1 MHALIMEAIASPLA
15 LLLAFDPVV
24 IGQVAIF
31 LVILAAL
38 VVFHEFGHFVFA
50 KRFGVTVEEFA
61 VGFGPRL
68 ASVTRGGTVYSIN
81 ALPLGGYCKMLG
93 EDTADDGTADPG
105 NFQHKPLWQR
115 VVIIV
120 AGPIFNLVLAAIV
133 FAFIG
138 TVIGVPKGSTNVVG
152 QLLAGYPAAKA
163 GMQPG
168 DAIVAFN
175 GAPVK
180 SGDDLIDAI
189 HREVHQPVTLDVRRD
204 GVIKHF
210 SLVTASKEQN
220 GKVVGLLG
228 FNPVP
233 AISRTTV
240 IDGMSWGFT
249 AVAMAAVAQVVG
261 IVGAISNH
269 DASGLTGTVGVARVV
284 IQAEKMGLFY
294 VLYLAGELSVVLALF
309 NLLPIPALD
318 GGRLAF
324 LAVEGVRGK
333 PVDPE
338 KEGLVHLTGFALI
351 MVLFVFITYHD
362 IMQWISGKGGM

>member
-1 MHALIMEAIASPLA
+1 MIALAAPAPA
-15 LLLAFDPVV
+15 LLLAFDPAV

-38 VVFHEFGHFVFA
+38 VIFHEFGHFIFA

-68 ASVTRGGTVYSIN
+68 ASVTRGGTAYTIN

-93 EDTADDGTADPG
+93 EDTADDGTANPG

-115 VVIIV
+115 IVIIL
-120 AGPIFNLVLAAIV
+120 AGPLFNFILAAIV

-138 TVIGVPKGSTNVVG
+138 AVIGVPKVTNVIG
-152 QLLAGYPAAKA
+152 QLLPAYPAAKA
-163 GMQPG
+163 GMHDG

-180 SGDDLIDAI
+180 SGDDLIEAI
-189 HREVHQPVTLDVRRD
+189 HRQINKPVSVDVRRD
-204 GVIKHF
+204 GVVKHF
-210 SLVTASKEQN
+210 ALVTASKEQ
-220 GKVVGLLG
+220 GGQVVGVLG
-228 FNPVP
+228 YTP
-233 AISRTTV
+233 AQAITRTTV
-240 IDGMSWGFT
+240 IDGVTWGFT
-249 AVAMAAVAQVVG
+249 MVATAVIAQVVG
-261 IVGAISNH
+261 IVGAVSTH
-269 DASGLTGTVGVARVV
+269 DASAISGTVGVARVV

-294 VLYLAGELSVVLALF
+294 VLYLAGELSVVLGLF

-324 LAVEGVRGK
+324 LAVEGVRGR

-351 MVLFVFITYHD
+351 MVLFVFVTYHD
-362 IMQWISGKGGM
+362 IVQWINGKGGI

>member
-1 MHALIMEAIASPLA
+1 LIDPTTLPLA
-15 LLLAFDPVV
+15 LLLAFNPAV

-31 LVILAAL
+31 LVMLAAL

-61 VGFGPRL
+61 VGFGPRI
-68 ASVTRGGTVYSIN
+68 ASVTRGGTAYSLN

-93 EDTADDGTADPG
+93 EDTADDGTANPG
-105 NFQHKPLWQR
+105 NFQHKALWQR
-115 VVIIV
+115 IVIIV
-120 AGPIFNLVLAAIV
+120 AGPVFNLALAVIV

-138 TVIGVPKGSTNVVG
+138 TFIGVPKGATNVIASVLPG
-152 QLLAGYPAAKA
+152 TPAAKA
-163 GMQPG
+163 GLQSG
-168 DAIVAFN
+168 DEIVAFN

-180 SGDDLIDAI
+180 SGDELIDAI
-189 HREVHQPVTLDVRRD
+189 HRQIHKPVTVDVRR
-204 GVIKHF
+204 GSAIMHF
-210 SLVTASKEQN
+210 SLVTMSKEQQ

-228 FNPVP
+228 FAPVFEI
-233 AISRTTV
+233 ARTNLLEGV
-240 IDGMSWGFT
+240 AWGFT
-249 AVAMAAVAQVVG
+249 AVGDSISAQVVG
-261 IVGAISNH
+261 IAGAISNH
-269 DASGLTGTVGVARVV
+269 DASGISGTVGVARVV

-294 VLYLAGELSVVLALF
+294 VLFLAAQLSVVLGLF

-324 LAVEGVRGK
+324 LAVEGVRGR

-362 IMQWISGKGGM
+362 IMQWISGKGGI

>member
-1 MHALIMEAIASPLA
+1 LIDPTAIPLA
-15 LLLAFDPVV
+15 MLLAFNPAV

-31 LVILAAL
+31 LIMLAAL

-61 VGFGPRL
+61 VGFGPRI
-68 ASVTRGGTVYSIN
+68 ASVTRGGTAYSLN

-93 EDTADDGTADPG
+93 EDTADDGTANPG

-115 VVIIV
+115 IVIIV
-120 AGPIFNLVLAAIV
+120 AGPVFNLALAAIV

-138 TVIGVPKGSTNVVG
+138 TFIGVPKGATNVIG
-152 QLLAGYPAAKA
+152 QLLPDYPAAKA
-163 GMQPG
+163 GLQTG
-168 DAIVAFN
+168 DEIVAFN

-180 SGDDLIDAI
+180 SGDELIDAI
-189 HREVHQPVTLDVRRD
+189 HSQVHKPVTVDIRRD

-210 SLVTASKEQN
+210 ALVTTSKEQN
-220 GKVVGLLG
+220 GKIVGLLG
-228 FNPVP
+228 FAPEP
-233 AISRTTV
+233 AIARTTV
-240 IDGMSWGFT
+240 LEGVTWGFT
-249 AVAMAAVAQVVG
+249 AVATAVVAQVVG
-261 IVGAISNH
+261 IVGAVSNH
-269 DASGLTGTVGVARVV
+269 DASGITGTVGVARVV

-294 VLYLAGELSVVLALF
+294 VLYLAGELSVVLGLF

-324 LAVEGVRGK
+324 LAVEGVRGR

-362 IMQWISGKGGM
+362 IMQWISGKGGI

>member
-1 MHALIMEAIASPLA
+1 LIHPTVLSPA
-15 LLLAFDPVV
+15 LLLAFNPAV

-31 LVILAAL
+31 LLILAAL

-61 VGFGPRL
+61 VGFGPRI
-68 ASVTRGGTVYSIN
+68 ASVTRGGTAYSLN

-93 EDTADDGTADPG
+93 EDTADDGTANPG

-115 VVIIV
+115 IVIIV
-120 AGPIFNLVLAAIV
+120 AGPVFNLVLAAIV

-138 TVIGVPKGSTNVVG
+138 TFIGVPKLTNVVG
-152 QLLAGYPAAKA
+152 QLLPGYPAAKA
-163 GMQPG
+163 GLHAG

-180 SGDDLIDAI
+180 SGDELIDAI
-189 HREVHQPVTLDVRRD
+189 HSQIRKPVTVDVQRD
-204 GVIKHF
+204 GVVKHF
-210 SLVTASKEQN
+210 ALITASKEQN
-220 GKVVGLLG
+220 GVTVGVLG
-228 FNPVP
+228 YTPEQ

-240 IDGMSWGFT
+240 LDGVTWGFT
-249 AVAMAAVAQVVG
+249 AVATTVVAQVVG
-261 IVGAISNH
+261 IVGAVTNH
-269 DASGLTGTVGVARVV
+269 DATAITGTVGVARIV

-294 VLYLAGELSVVLALF
+294 VLFLAAQLSVVLGMF

-324 LAVEGVRGK
+324 LAVEGVRGR

-362 IMQWISGKGGM
+362 ITQWINGKGGI

>member
-1 MHALIMEAIASPLA
+1 
-15 LLLAFDPVV
+15 
-24 IGQVAIF
+24 
-31 LVILAAL
+31 
-38 VVFHEFGHFVFA
+38 
-50 KRFGVTVEEFA
+50 VTVEEFA
-61 VGFGPRL
+61 VGFGPRI
-68 ASVTRGGTVYSIN
+68 ASITRGGTAYSLN

-93 EDTADDGTADPG
+93 EDTADDGSANPG

-115 VVIIV
+115 IVIII
-120 AGPIFNLVLAAIV
+120 AGPLFNLALAAIV

-138 TVIGVPKGSTNVVG
+138 TFIGVPKGVTNVIG
-152 QLLAGYPAAKA
+152 QLLPAYPAAKA
-163 GMQPG
+163 GLQTG
-168 DAIVAFN
+168 DEIVAFN

-180 SGDDLIDAI
+180 SGDELIDSI
-189 HREVHQPVTLDVRRD
+189 HRQVHKPVTIDVRRD

-210 SLVTASKEQN
+210 ALVTAAKEQN

-228 FNPVP
+228 FSPVP

-240 IDGMSWGFT
+240 IDGISWGFT

-261 IVGAISNH
+261 IVGAVSNH
-269 DASGLTGTVGVARVV
+269 DASGITGTVGVARVV

-294 VLYLAGELSVVLALF
+294 VLYLAGELSVVLGLF

-324 LAVEGVRGK
+324 LAVEAVRGR

-362 IMQWISGKGGM
+362 IMQWISGKGGI

>member
-1 MHALIMEAIASPLA
+1 LIDPTAIPLA
-15 LLLAFDPVV
+15 LLLAFNPAV

-31 LVILAAL
+31 LLMLAAL

-61 VGFGPRL
+61 VGFGPRI
-68 ASVTRGGTVYSIN
+68 ASVTRGGTAYSLN

-93 EDTADDGTADPG
+93 EDTADDGTANPG

-115 VVIIV
+115 IVIIV
-120 AGPIFNLVLAAIV
+120 AGPVFNLALAAIV

-138 TVIGVPKGSTNVVG
+138 TFIGVPKGATNVIG
-152 QLLAGYPAAKA
+152 QLLPDYPAAKA
-163 GMQPG
+163 GLQTG
-168 DAIVAFN
+168 DEIVAFN

-180 SGDDLIDAI
+180 SGDELIDAI
-189 HREVHQPVTLDVRRD
+189 HSQVHKPVTVDVRRD

-210 SLVTASKEQN
+210 ALVTTSKEQN
-220 GKVVGLLG
+220 GKIVGLLG
-228 FNPVP
+228 FAPEP
-233 AISRTTV
+233 AIARTTV
-240 IDGMSWGFT
+240 LEGVTWGFT
-249 AVAMAAVAQVVG
+249 AVATAVVAQVVG
-261 IVGAISNH
+261 IVGAVSNH
-269 DASGLTGTVGVARVV
+269 DASGITGTVGVARVV

-294 VLYLAGELSVVLALF
+294 VLYLAGELSVVLGLF

-324 LAVEGVRGK
+324 LAVEGVRGR

-362 IMQWISGKGGM
+362 IMQWISGKGGI

>member
-1 MHALIMEAIASPLA
+1 MIDPASLPLA
-15 LLLAFDPVV
+15 LLLAFNPAV
-24 IGQVAIF
+24 IGQIAIF
-31 LVILAAL
+31 LVMLAGL

-61 VGFGPRL
+61 VGFGPRI
-68 ASVTRGGTVYSIN
+68 ASVTRGGTAYSLN

-93 EDTADDGTADPG
+93 EDTADDGTANPG

-115 VVIIV
+115 IVIIV
-120 AGPIFNLVLAAIV
+120 AGPVFNLALAVIV

-138 TVIGVPKGSTNVVG
+138 TFIGVPNGATNVVASVLPG
-152 QLLAGYPAAKA
+152 SPAAKA
-163 GMQPG
+163 GMQSG
-168 DAIVAFN
+168 DEIVAFN

-180 SGDDLIDAI
+180 SGNELVDSI
-189 HREVHQPVTLDVRRD
+189 HRQIHKPVTVDVRR
-204 GVIKHF
+204 GGEIKHF
-210 SLVTASKEQN
+210 ALVTTSRVQN

-228 FNPVP
+228 FSPEF
-233 AISRTTV
+233 AITRTSV
-240 IDGMSWGFT
+240 LEGVVWGFT
-249 AVAMAAVAQVVG
+249 AVGDAISAQVVG
-261 IVGAISNH
+261 IAGAISNH
-269 DASGLTGTVGVARVV
+269 DASGITGTVGVARVV

-294 VLYLAGELSVVLALF
+294 VLYLAGELSIVLGLF

-324 LAVEGVRGK
+324 LVVEGVRGR

-362 IMQWISGKGGM
+362 IMQWISGKGGI

>member
-1 MHALIMEAIASPLA
+1 MHTLIIEAAASPLA
-15 LLLAFDPVV
+15 LLLAFDPAV

-68 ASVTRGGTVYSIN
+68 ASVTRGGTAYSLN

-115 VVIIV
+115 IVIIV
-120 AGPIFNLVLAAIV
+120 AGPVFNLALAAII

-138 TVIGVPKGSTNVVG
+138 AFIGVPKGVSNIVG
-152 QLLAGYPAAKA
+152 QLVPEYPAEKA
-163 GMQPG
+163 GLQVG
-168 DAIVAFN
+168 DVIVAFN

-180 SGDDLIDAI
+180 SGDELINAI
-189 HREVHQPVTLDVRRD
+189 HRQIHKPVTVDIRRD

-210 SLVTASKEQN
+210 AMVTASKEQD
-220 GKVVGLLG
+220 GKIVGVLG
-228 FNPVP
+228 FMPDF
-233 AISRTTV
+233 AIARTTV
-240 IDGMSWGFT
+240 LDGITWGFG
-249 AVAMAAVAQVVG
+249 AVG
-261 IVGAISNH
+261 ISINAQIVGIAGAISNH
-269 DASGLTGTVGVARVV
+269 DASAIRGTVGVARVV

-294 VLYLAGELSVVLALF
+294 VLFLAGQLSVVLGLF

-324 LAVEGVRGK
+324 LAVEGVRGR

>member
-1 MHALIMEAIASPLA
+1 MTALIALPLA
-15 LLLAFDPVV
+15 LLLAFNPAV

-31 LVILAAL
+31 LIILAGL

-61 VGFGPRL
+61 VGFGPRI
-68 ASVTRGGTVYSIN
+68 ASVTRGGTAYSLN

-93 EDTADDGTADPG
+93 EDTADDGSANPG

-115 VVIIV
+115 IVIIF
-120 AGPIFNLVLAAIV
+120 AGPLFNVVLAALI

-138 TVIGVPKGSTNVVG
+138 TAIGVPKGSTNVIA
-152 QLLAGYPAAKA
+152 QLLPGYPAEKA
-163 GMQPG
+163 GLQAG
-168 DAIVAFN
+168 DEIVGFN
-175 GAPVK
+175 GTPVK
-180 SGDDLIDAI
+180 SGDDLIDTI
-189 HREVHQPVTLDVRRD
+189 HREINKPVTVDIRRD
-204 GVIKHF
+204 GAIKHF
-210 SLVTASKEQN
+210 SLVTTSKVQN
-220 GKVVGLLG
+220 GKTVGLLG
-228 FNPVP
+228 FAPEP
-233 AISRTTV
+233 AIVRTTV
-240 IDGMSWGFT
+240 LDGVSWGFT
-249 AVAMAAVAQVVG
+249 AVAAAVVAQVVG
-261 IVGAISNH
+261 IVGAVSNH
-269 DASGLTGTVGVARVV
+269 DASGITGTVGVARVV

-324 LAVEGVRGK
+324 LAVEGVRGR

-362 IMQWISGKGGM
+362 IMQWISGKGGI

>member
-1 MHALIMEAIASPLA
+1 VIDPTSLPLA
-15 LLLAFDPVV
+15 LLLAFNPAV

-31 LVILAAL
+31 LIILAAL

-61 VGFGPRL
+61 VGFGPRI
-68 ASVTRGGTVYSIN
+68 ASVTRGGTAYSLN

-93 EDTADDGTADPG
+93 EDTADDGTANPG

-115 VVIIV
+115 IVIIV
-120 AGPIFNLVLAAIV
+120 AGPLFNLALAAIV

-138 TVIGVPKGSTNVVG
+138 TFIGVPKGVTNVIG
-152 QLLAGYPAAKA
+152 QLLADYPAAKA
-163 GMQPG
+163 GLQTG
-168 DAIVAFN
+168 DEIVAFN
-175 GAPVK
+175 GVPVK
-180 SGDDLIDAI
+180 SGDELIDAI
-189 HREVHQPVTLDVRRD
+189 HREINKPVTVDVRRD

-210 SLVTASKEQN
+210 ALITTSKVQD
-220 GKVVGLLG
+220 GKTVGLLG
-228 FNPVP
+228 FMPEP
-233 AISRTTV
+233 AIARTTV
-240 IDGMSWGFT
+240 LDGVTWGFT
-249 AVAMAAVAQVVG
+249 AVVNAVVAQVVG
-261 IVGAISNH
+261 IAGAVSNH
-269 DASGLTGTVGVARVV
+269 DASGITGTVGVARVV
-284 IQAEKMGLFY
+284 IQAEKMGVFY
-294 VLYLAGELSVVLALF
+294 VLYLAGELSVVLGLF

-324 LAVEGVRGK
+324 LAVEGVRGR

-362 IMQWISGKGGM
+362 IMQWISGKGGI

>member
-1 MHALIMEAIASPLA
+1 MIALTVPAPA
-15 LLLAFDPVV
+15 LLLAFDPAV

-38 VVFHEFGHFVFA
+38 VIFHEFGHFIFA

-68 ASVTRGGTVYSIN
+68 ASVTRGGTAYTIN

-93 EDTADDGTADPG
+93 EDTADDGTANPG

-115 VVIIV
+115 IVIIL
-120 AGPIFNLVLAAIV
+120 AGPLFNFILAAIV

-138 TVIGVPKGSTNVVG
+138 AVIGVPKGSTNIIG
-152 QLLAGYPAAKA
+152 QILPGYPAAKA
-163 GMQPG
+163 GLQAG

-175 GAPVK
+175 GTPVK
-180 SGDDLIDAI
+180 SGDELIDAI
-189 HREVHQPVTLDVRRD
+189 HRQIRKPVTVDVRRN

-210 SLVTASKEQN
+210 AMVTASKEQN
-220 GKVVGLLG
+220 GTTVGVLG
-228 FNPVP
+228 FNPAP
-233 AISRTTV
+233 EISRTSV
-240 IDGMSWGFT
+240 IDGVAWGFT
-249 AVAMAAVAQVVG
+249 AVAAAVVAQVVG
-261 IVGAISNH
+261 IVGAVSSH
-269 DASGLTGTVGVARVV
+269 DASAISGTVGVARVV

-294 VLYLAGELSVVLALF
+294 VLYLAGELSVVLGLF

-324 LAVEGVRGK
+324 LAVEGVRGR

-351 MVLFVFITYHD
+351 MVLFVFVTYHD
-362 IMQWISGKGGM
+362 IVQWINGKGGI

>member
-1 MHALIMEAIASPLA
+1 LIDPTAIPLA
-15 LLLAFDPVV
+15 MLLAFNPAV

-31 LVILAAL
+31 LIMLAAL

-61 VGFGPRL
+61 VGFGPRI
-68 ASVTRGGTVYSIN
+68 ASVTRGGTAYSLN

-93 EDTADDGTADPG
+93 EDTADDGTANPG

-115 VVIIV
+115 IVIIV
-120 AGPIFNLVLAAIV
+120 AGPVFNLALAAIV

-138 TVIGVPKGSTNVVG
+138 TFIGVPKGATNVIG
-152 QLLAGYPAAKA
+152 QLLPDYPAAKA
-163 GMQPG
+163 GLQTG
-168 DAIVAFN
+168 DEIVAFN

-180 SGDDLIDAI
+180 SGDELIDAI
-189 HREVHQPVTLDVRRD
+189 HSQVHKPVTVDIRRD

-210 SLVTASKEQN
+210 ALVTTSKEQN
-220 GKVVGLLG
+220 GKIVGLLG
-228 FNPVP
+228 FAPEP
-233 AISRTTV
+233 AIARTTV
-240 IDGMSWGFT
+240 LEGVSWGFT
-249 AVAMAAVAQVVG
+249 AVATAVVAQVVG
-261 IVGAISNH
+261 IVGAVSNH
-269 DASGLTGTVGVARVV
+269 DASGITGTVGVARVV

-294 VLYLAGELSVVLALF
+294 VLYLAGELSVVLGLF

-324 LAVEGVRGK
+324 LAVEGVRGR

-362 IMQWISGKGGM
+362 IMQWISGKGGI